1 MALPEEGKQV
11 IKELAALVLTVGVG
25 AGVVGCGQHSTI
37 TAVPISTG
45 ESSSSASAHSMV
57 DVSAVW
63 ATKPLPPCTDYL
75 GSDLTVPPGLS
86 VPDHASVARILAGVQ
101 SPGDESW
108 VKTKLGWLDKALSE
122 TRADMVSYNSTPG
135 GDSQLQDF
143 KNYVEHVK
151 IELAQGKDIDS
162 PLDLTYPEACQ

>member
-1 MALPEEGKQV
+1 M
-11 IKELAALVLTVGVG
+11 
-25 AGVVGCGQHSTI
+25 
-37 TAVPISTG
+37 
-45 ESSSSASAHSMV
+45 
-57 DVSAVW
+57 
-63 ATKPLPPCTDYL
+63 
-75 GSDLTVPPGLS
+75 
-86 VPDHASVARILAGVQ
+86 
-101 SPGDESW
+101 
-108 VKTKLGWLDKALSE
+108 KTKLGWLDKALSE